1 MLDLKPERAEAAAAE
16 VRAQFAGAQVEAVYH
31 CPHHPKGK
39 VPELAVDCDCRKPE
53 PGLLFQIQER
63 YGVSLTG
70 VPYVGDSLR
79 DMQAAETV
87 GCVPHLVRTGRYP
100 DVTALT
106 LPPAFPVG
114 TQVHADLAA
123 FVDHLLGEAAAVRA
137 LS

>member
-1 MLDLKPERAEAAAAE
+1 
-16 VRAQFAGAQVEAVYH
+16 
-31 CPHHPKGK
+31 
-39 VPELAVDCDCRKPE
+39 
-53 PGLLFQIQER
+53 
-63 YGVSLTG
+63 LTG

-100 DVTALT
+100 DATALT
-106 LPPAFPVG
+106 LPAVFPVG